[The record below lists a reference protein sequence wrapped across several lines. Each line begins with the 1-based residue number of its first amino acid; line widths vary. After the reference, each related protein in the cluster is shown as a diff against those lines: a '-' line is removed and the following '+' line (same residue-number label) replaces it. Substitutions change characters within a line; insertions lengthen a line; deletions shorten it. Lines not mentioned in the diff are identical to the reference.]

1 MHYKLGLVSDV
12 HATARP
18 LAQALALLTEQGVDQ
33 IVCLGDIAGY
43 GIELDETIA
52 LLENYHCQSI
62 LGNHDLWYMEKHE
75 HEPDDYARQYF
86 SQLPGYYQINQQGL
100 VLYCVHA
107 HPPDAV
113 MGGIR
118 LYDEN
123 GQLLPQQVIEWTQAL
138 QESNFEFLFVGHTH
152 QYFDQQLA
160 NTRVINPGSTKFNNS
175 CAVLSLPEQKVEFF
189 SLNDRP
195 LIRSWNW
202 SKVFA
207 NRES

>member
-1 MHYKLGLVSDV
+1 MSYKLGLVSDV

-18 LAQALALLTEQGVDQ
+18 LAQALELLTEQGVDQ

-43 GIELDETIA
+43 GVELEETVK
-52 LLENYHCQSI
+52 LLERYHCQSI
-62 LGNHDLWYMEKHE
+62 LGNHDLWYMDKHADD
-75 HEPDDYARQYF
+75 PNDYARQYF
-86 SQLPGYYQINQQGL
+86 TQLPRYYQLNEQGL
-100 VLYCVHA
+100 ELYFVHA
-107 HPPDAV
+107 NPPDAL

-123 GQLLPQQVIEWTQAL
+123 GQLLPQQIREWTQAL
-138 QESNFEFLFVGHTH
+138 QGFDFEFLFVGHTH
-152 QYFDQQLA
+152 QYFDQVLA
-160 NTRVINPGSTKFNNS
+160 NTRVINPGSTMFNNS
-175 CAVLSLPEQKVEFF
+175 CAMLSLPEQKLEYF

-207 NRES
+207 NKDS